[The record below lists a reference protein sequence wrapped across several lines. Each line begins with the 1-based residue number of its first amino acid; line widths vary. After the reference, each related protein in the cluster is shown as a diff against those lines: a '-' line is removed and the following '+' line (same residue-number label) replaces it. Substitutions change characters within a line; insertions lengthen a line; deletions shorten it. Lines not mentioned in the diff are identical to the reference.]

1 MQRPWNRPR
10 PPSPTETCVTFHPLA
25 WLKLLFFCHAA
36 ETEIGGFGISAPD
49 DLLYV
54 QEFVTVRQEASFT
67 NVRFAD
73 EAVADFF
80 ESCHER
86 GIPPGHCGRLWI
98 HTHPGGSAEPSPT
111 DEGTFERCFGRCDWA
126 AMLILARGGQTSCRL
141 AFNLGPRAEVEV
153 PVQVH
158 WPAWPHCL
166 GPGQPALEELAGQW
180 QQEFD
185 ANIHRQVL
193 APLAVDGRDTTLALP
208 WWDEEPRILVH
219 NPFDPRI
226 LEEGLHQ

>member
-1 MQRPWNRPR
+1 
-10 PPSPTETCVTFHPLA
+10 VTFHPLA

-36 ETEIGGFGISAPD
+36 DTEIGGFGISAPD
-49 DLLYV
+49 DLLHV
-54 QEFVTVRQEASFT
+54 QEFVTVRQEASFV

-80 ESCHER
+80 EACHER

-98 HTHPGGSAEPSPT
+98 HTHPGDSAEPSGP
-111 DEGTFERCFGRCDWA
+111 DEGTFKRCFGKCDWA

-141 AFNLGPRAEVEV
+141 AFNVGPRAEVEV

-166 GPGQPALEELAGQW
+166 GKDKPSLEQLAAQW

-185 ANIHRQVL
+185 DNVQQQVL
-193 APLAVDGRDTTLALP
+193 PSVALDHLGTADALP
-208 WWDEEPRILVH
+208 WWGEEPWALAH
-219 NPFDPRI
+219 DPLDPHI
-226 LEEGLHQ
+226 LEEGRHE